1 MYCHSMKLWM
11 WVIILYEYM
20 RIDGLLIILANAS
33 STDHCSL
40 QVNMKLMGVLLEWL
54 NELKEKE
61 ED

>member
-1 MYCHSMKLWM
+1 
-11 WVIILYEYM
+11 M

>member
-33 STDHCSL
+33 STSVFFASQYETDGCIIR
-40 QVNMKLMGVLLEWL
+40 MIKRT
-54 NELKEKE
+54 
-61 ED
+61 